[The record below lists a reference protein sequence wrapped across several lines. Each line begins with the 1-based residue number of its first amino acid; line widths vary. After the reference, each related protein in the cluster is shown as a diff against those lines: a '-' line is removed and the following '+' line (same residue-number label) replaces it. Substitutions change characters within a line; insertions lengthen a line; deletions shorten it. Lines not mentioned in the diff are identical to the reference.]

1 MNMNTLKDIV
11 ESGTTVQKRQLQAKI
26 VTDGFA
32 PATAYA
38 YITGTRTPRLLYQ
51 MNIQK
56 YVIKI
61 YGKTIPLAELFP
73 NNKH

>member
-1 MNMNTLKDIV
+1 MNTLKDIV

-32 PATAYA
+32 PTTAYA

-56 YVIKI
+56 YVMKI
-61 YGKTIPLAELFP
+61 YSKTISLEELFP